1 MGWVTLTLRKKDLK
15 NTISEYELRDIEL
28 SRETR
33 SVQRQL
39 AYDQSIFNT
48 DKTQELRKAK
58 ANYTAVKG
66 DKVEL
71 PEDTSNEEAMKA
83 YNTAYEDWKTKYE
96 MAKED
101 YEAKKVEIE
110 DFYDDQM
117 NEIEQ
122 EATDRE
128 NDIEQERTTI
138 EAQLQA
144 VRSELESV
152 NDQIKSDIDSSKLT
166 LS

>member
-39 AYDQSIFNT
+39 AYEQSIFNA
-48 DKTQELRKAK
+48 DKTKELRAAK

-66 DKVEL
+66 QKVEL
-71 PEDTSNEEAMKA
+71 PDDTTDKEAMKA
-83 YNTAYEDWKTKYE
+83 YNTAYDEWKTNYA

>member
-1 MGWVTLTLRKKDLK
+1 MAWTTLTLRKKDLK
-15 NTISEYELRDIEL
+15 NTINIHELRDIEL

-33 SVQRQL
+33 AVQRQL
-39 AYDQSIFNT
+39 SYNQSIFNAE
-48 DKTQELRKAK
+48 KTKELRDAK
-58 ANYTAVKG
+58 SDYSAVKKDRPG
-66 DKVEL
+66 IKDDDYQE
-71 PEDTSNEEAMKA
+71 
-83 YNTAYEDWKTKYE
+83 WQQKYAD
-96 MAKED
+96 AKED
-101 YEAKKVEIE
+101 YEEQKTNIE
-110 DFYDDQM
+110 EYYDSEM
-117 NEIEQ
+117 NEIEE

-128 NDIEQERTTI
+128 NDIEQERTTL

>member
-39 AYDQSIFNT
+39 AYDQSIFNA
-48 DKTQELRKAK
+48 DKTKELRAAK

-66 DKVEL
+66 DKVKL
-71 PEDTSNEEAMKA
+71 PDDTTDKEAMKA
-83 YNTAYEDWKTKYE
+83 YNTAYEDWKTKYD

-110 DFYDDQM
+110 DYYDSEM
-117 NEIEQ
+117 NEIEE

-128 NDIEQERTTI
+128 NNIEQERTTI